1 MDVKLD
7 QKLVFLIFHL
17 IVMLETRGGRDKKL
31 QDYLGVTKPFFNPDT
46 STTVRV
52 NIFSEMKYI
61 FFFTTCIQ
69 NRHASYL
76 SLCPMVQGRHK
87 MLAKVSPS
95 KQKQQTCTTKLLLSF
110 KCLLLNKF
118 LLSMQTKGKSF
129 PRFICLQK

>member
-52 NIFSEMKYI
+52 IFSGMKNLD
-61 FFFTTCIQ
+61 FTTCIQ
-69 NRHASYL
+69 IRHAYR
-76 SLCPMVQGRHK
+76 MIFVT
-87 MLAKVSPS
+87 VSHGPG
-95 KQKQQTCTTKLLLSF
+95 QTQNACQSVTK
-110 KCLLLNKF
+110 
-118 LLSMQTKGKSF
+118 
-129 PRFICLQK
+129 

>member
-52 NIFSEMKYI
+52 NIFS
-61 FFFTTCIQ
+61 
-69 NRHASYL
+69 
-76 SLCPMVQGRHK
+76 
-87 MLAKVSPS
+87 
-95 KQKQQTCTTKLLLSF
+95 
-110 KCLLLNKF
+110 
-118 LLSMQTKGKSF
+118 
-129 PRFICLQK
+129 